1 MKMSRIKFNK
11 IKVFFSKLPRILG
24 EKAFLFF
31 LALLFLALI
40 FSGIVFYRYSFL
52 IQNKKPEISQSEKP
66 IQFKEKIYQDILQIW
81 QEREERFNEA
91 ETKQY
96 PDPFKESATTTEE
109 SAATEESATTTI
121 D

>member
-1 MKMSRIKFNK
+1 MKISRINLNK
-11 IKVFFSKLPRILG
+11 IKIFFSKLPRILG

-40 FSGIVFYRYSFL
+40 FGGLIFYKYNFS

-81 QEREERFNEA
+81 QDRGKRLNEA

-96 PDPFKESATTTEE
+96 PDPFKGSAT
-109 SAATEESATTTI
+109 TEESATTTV